1 MTGWQIILSL
11 FLLLTFAYSLP
22 QSRQKRQ
29 DLRETGKWKPDGSND
44 ECGKRLSISN
54 IVGKAT
60 LVLKFLNWQQFFY
73 SKIKIIT
80 EIFEN
85 S

>member
-54 IVGKAT
+54 IVGKVT